1 MGRHLGVSTYE
12 DLERHMRVVCEYPV
26 ASRIQ
31 SRQGA
36 GTWDSADPRTGQ
48 QAMPSPGIQVD
59 QADVVGGDPEEN
71 PGSPLVIWILHIG
84 GP

>member
-1 MGRHLGVSTYE
+1 
-12 DLERHMRVVCEYPV
+12 MRTLKDTCGLSVNLTLRVEFSLV
-26 ASRIQ
+26 K
-31 SRQGA
+31 A
-36 GTWDSADPRTGQ
+36 GTWVLQPKDRPTSDAE
-48 QAMPSPGIQVD
+48 SWCQVD